1 MILSWRST
9 AIWSKYIKSNSLLS
23 NRLIHFF
30 SLNLGTLE
38 TLSDP
43 EKNILE
49 NIYDV
54 RYKTFMPSVYGRNNL
69 KFEPKDDV
77 LVETEENHYK
87 MIAQTTRQRIV
98 GKNEGT
104 MRAVFVVFENK
115 QELYKFYNS
124 DAFMPYKLDAAILT
138 EGAFN

>member
-1 MILSWRST
+1 
-9 AIWSKYIKSNSLLS
+9 
-23 NRLIHFF
+23 
-30 SLNLGTLE
+30 
-38 TLSDP
+38 
-43 EKNILE
+43 
-49 NIYDV
+49 
-54 RYKTFMPSVYGRNNL
+54 MPSVYGRNNL

-104 MRAVFVVFENK
+104 KRAVFVVFENK

-124 DAFMPYKLDAAILT
+124 DAFMPYKLDAVILT